1 MKDWTPIRERYLCDP
16 LPVRLG
22 GLAANLSRIKSF
34 ANNEKNKA
42 LVESL
47 IDESKHFIEWTAREA
62 EIETAAKLVELQVE
76 LALWHIKLDKTWLDT
91 VYRTKP
97 KTLTRIPRRERISRI
112 YFQKHSR
119 YSPNLRNSRLK
130 KGFS

>member
-1 MKDWTPIRERYLCDP
+1 MKEKDWTLIRERYLRDE

-34 ANNEKNKA
+34 ANNENNKA

-62 EIETAAKLVELQVE
+62 EIDTAAKLVELQVE
-76 LALWHIKLDKTWLDT
+76 LALWHFTLDKTWLDINQ
-91 VYRTKP
+91 RKQ
-97 KTLTRIPRRERISRI
+97 ISEKSNHWSQEI
-112 YFQKHSR
+112 
-119 YSPNLRNSRLK
+119 LRVSGLL
-130 KGFS
+130 S